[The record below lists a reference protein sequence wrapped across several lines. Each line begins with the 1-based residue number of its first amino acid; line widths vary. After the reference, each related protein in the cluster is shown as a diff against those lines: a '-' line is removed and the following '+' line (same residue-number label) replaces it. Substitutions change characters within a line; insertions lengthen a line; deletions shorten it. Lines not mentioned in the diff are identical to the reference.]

1 MEEMR
6 IRAATLLSKV
16 FLHHLTPLLSLPTF
30 TALWL
35 TILDFMDRY
44 MHVDKSDLLVSVAH
58 LVFCKYC
65 DAEKCS
71 LEIFTGK
78 GSELLEV
85 QKSRN
90 PLILS
95 VRTLL
100 NLKKSF

>member
-44 MHVDKSDLLVSVAH
+44 MHVDKSDLLVSVTR
-58 LVFCKYC
+58 LVSRECC
-65 DAEKCS
+65 QD
-71 LEIFTGK
+71 I
-78 GSELLEV
+78 
-85 QKSRN
+85 QWKSF
-90 PLILS
+90 
-95 VRTLL
+95 RTLGFGL
-100 NLKKSF
+100 CPEI